1 MYIRKIYDSKEFI
14 NMSTMNVLLIL
25 FIYYTIQ
32 DINRGLFIFSP
43 YRSKCYTYM
52 SLLVSFQVLNESRED
67 ASFRYYC
74 LNSYY
79 NSNTLISNFYT
90 GKNLPIK
97 KTSVDFS
104 TLFSHFKVSEHMSD
118 LYFRNE
124 SFRAGR
130 YLLS

>member
-1 MYIRKIYDSKEFI
+1 MYDSKEFI
-14 NMSTMNVLLIL
+14 NMSTKNVLLIL

-32 DINRGLFIFSP
+32 DIIRGLFIFSP

-97 KTSVDFS
+97 DIS
-104 TLFSHFKVSEHMSD
+104 
-118 LYFRNE
+118 
-124 SFRAGR
+124 
-130 YLLS
+130 